1 MSSRI
6 PHLSSPGAS
15 LTSSPSHLA
24 PLFQIKINNS
34 LGRNEGIEEIKCHP
48 WMRNVDFDALRQQPA
63 PYLPQESA
71 EIKALMDYLKSSG
84 AAATI
89 DEAMI
94 QKLTANFD
102 DFADDDSMTK
112 NALGCFGGLPQSAP
126 PTRQE
131 FIGYT
136 FKRKKDPAA
145 RQSLA
150 GAFDTN

>member
-1 MSSRI
+1 
-6 PHLSSPGAS
+6 
-15 LTSSPSHLA
+15 
-24 PLFQIKINNS
+24 
-34 LGRNEGIEEIKCHP
+34 
-48 WMRNVDFDALRQQPA
+48 MRNVNFDTLRQQPA
-63 PYLPQESA
+63 PYLPQGSA
-71 EIKALMDYLKSSG
+71 EIKALMDYLKSSE

-94 QKLTANFD
+94 RKLTANFD
-102 DFADDDSMTK
+102 DFADDDSLTK
-112 NALGCFGGLPQSAP
+112 NASGCLGGFPQSAP